1 MKSTMPVRCHR
12 DEWTDAHNC
21 VSGLSIAGG
30 EHRITGRFWRN
41 TSTTVPVGFAA
52 SVTVQGPPAPKEI
65 RPPAR

>member
-1 MKSTMPVRCHR
+1 MNRR
-12 DEWTDAHNC
+12 AHNC

-41 TSTTVPVGFAA
+41 TSTTVSVGFAA
-52 SVTVQGPPAPKEI
+52 SVTVQGPLDPKEI